1 MSLVPLDY
9 AIQDLSLPIAR
20 LYLDGGQLD
29 IIAKKAGRVIQWRP
43 LLFQKWSYAYY
54 ESMPPSIYNW
64 D

>member
-1 MSLVPLDY
+1 MSPVPLDY

-43 LLFQKWSYAYY
+43 LLFQKWSYAYC
-54 ESMPPSIYNW
+54 E
-64 D
+64 